1 MTKFAYKLA
10 QFMAGRHGLDQF
22 SRDLMAYGL
31 IISLLDIVISGFIGA
46 IISGLGTI
54 LIIIAIYRI
63 FSKNHTKMRA
73 QLDWYVTCFDGPF
86 RSWLNR
92 DRKNYTY
99 FKCPTCKQVQ
109 KAPKGRGR
117 IRVTCHKCGNVFE
130 KKV

>member
-1 MTKFAYKLA
+1 MNKFAYKIA
-10 QFMAGRHGLDQF
+10 QFMAGRHGMDQF
-22 SRDLMAYGL
+22 SRDLIAYGL
-31 IISLLDIVISGFIGA
+31 IITILDIFIPTSIATYLGYTLVIFA
-46 IISGLGTI
+46 F
-54 LIIIAIYRI
+54 YRI
-63 FSKNHTKMRA
+63 FSRNHSKMNA
-73 QLDWYVTCFDGPF
+73 QLAWYRTYFDGPL
-86 RSWLNR
+86 RSYLNR

>member
-1 MTKFAYKLA
+1 MGKLGYRLA
-10 QFMAGRHGLDQF
+10 QMMVGRYGFDQF
-22 SRDLMAYGL
+22 SRDLLAYGMIL
-31 IISLLDIVISGFIGA
+31 SVCDMFIPGGIVKL
-46 IISGLGTI
+46 LGTF
-54 LIIIAIYRI
+54 LIVFAIYRM
-63 FSKNHTKMRA
+63 FSRNHGKMRL
-73 QLDWYVTCFDGPF
+73 QLDWYRTYVDGPL

-92 DRKNYTY
+92 DRKNYCY